1 MLRRFLYLPSY
12 LTAILTLLTLTIAI
26 ENPSNSND
34 DVTWLYPSLA
44 APSLSFNILD
54 TVNVTWI
61 STRTP
66 AFLKLSC
73 QKDNNPYSSEL
84 EIPVPATGNRLI
96 SLMILSS
103 PASSSAPSY
112 DNCRFELS
120 SPTNS
125 PNLSESVAFNL
136 TAISTREPSFWS
148 LDSSTFSSSSEKFL
162 EQQARAQEARC
173 KNKNTSTSA
182 MAAIGVGV
190 AVGVFALTTAC
201 FVLYEVQRRKKRQAN
216 EDAGEGDGEGPRE
229 RESEVELVGGRW
241 IVKGLKGGDAA
252 AASAASA
259 LHHQQLQQ
267 QYQQQ
272 QDKKSPRPCGTME
285 DFSGIKKKEETHP
298 AERGQGEQRQGELYE
313 LESPLG
319 GRYA

>member
-1 MLRRFLYLPSY
+1 MLRQLLYLPLY
-12 LTAILTLLTLTIAI
+12 LTAILSLLTLTIAA
-26 ENPSNSND
+26 ENPSNSDDD

-73 QKDNNPYSSEL
+73 RKGNNPYSSEL

-103 PASSSAPSY
+103 TASSSTSTY
-112 DNCRFELS
+112 DTCRFELS

-125 PNLSESVAFNL
+125 PNLSESAAFNL

-148 LDSSTFSSSSEKFL
+148 IDSSTFSSSSEKFL

-201 FVLYEVQRRKKRQAN
+201 FVLYEVQRRKKRQAK
-216 EDAGEGDGEGPRE
+216 EDAGEGEGDGEGPRE

-252 AASAASA
+252 ASA
-259 LHHQQLQQ
+259 LHYHQQQQ

-272 QDKKSPRPCGTME
+272 QDKMSPRTCGTME
-285 DFSGIKKKEETHP
+285 DFSGSRRKEETHP

-319 GRYA
+319 GRYG